1 MRDFHFPGRSPVL
14 STRGMA
20 ATSMPGSTL
29 AALDVLRAGGNA
41 LDAAIAAV
49 AVQCVI
55 EPAST
60 GIGGDCF
67 CIYVPAKTGQVH
79 ALNGSGR
86 APSAATIDWY
96 EARQM
101 RAIENTA
108 PHAVTVPGATR
119 TAISGCSGG
128 WTTSCWSPDTTS
140 RPWRSNP
147 PWWIIR
153 RWPNPR

>member
-1 MRDFHFPGRSPVL
+1 MARDFHFPGRSPVIAQN
-14 STRGMA
+14 GMA
-20 ATSMPGSTL
+20 ATSHPLATL
-29 AALDVLRAGGNA
+29 TAIDVLRAGGNA
-41 LDAAIAAV
+41 VDAAISAV
-49 AVQCVI
+49 AVLCVI
-55 EPAST
+55 EPHMT

-108 PHAVTVPGATR
+108 PHAVTVPGAIAGWAALSER
-119 TAISGCSGG
+119 FGKLPFEDLLQPAIEVAEIGRA
-128 WTTSCWSPDTTS
+128 SC
-140 RPWRSNP
+140 RERV
-147 PWWIIR
+147 
-153 RWPNPR
+153 

>member
-1 MRDFHFPGRSPVL
+1 MRDFHFPGRSPVFA
-14 STRGMA
+14 TRGMA

-67 CIYVPAKTGQVH
+67 CLYAPAGQ
-79 ALNGSGR
+79 
-86 APSAATIDWY
+86 
-96 EARQM
+96 
-101 RAIENTA
+101 
-108 PHAVTVPGATR
+108 
-119 TAISGCSGG
+119 
-128 WTTSCWSPDTTS
+128 
-140 RPWRSNP
+140 
-147 PWWIIR
+147 R
-153 RWPNPR
+153 RV

>member
-1 MRDFHFPGRSPVL
+1 
-14 STRGMA
+14 MA

-67 CIYVPAKTGQVH
+67 CLYAPAGSKKVY

-86 APSAATIDWY
+86 APAAANIDLGNSSNFGKYTQAFGSPRVMQFALRY
-96 EARQM
+96 EF
-101 RAIENTA
+101 
-108 PHAVTVPGATR
+108 
-119 TAISGCSGG
+119 
-128 WTTSCWSPDTTS
+128 
-140 RPWRSNP
+140 
-147 PWWIIR
+147 
-153 RWPNPR
+153 